1 MNKDIRPMDD
11 SERKRALVRKLKNMD
26 SEELLTWILNFM
38 KTKDLKENE
47 IVDILNI
54 YADDFK
60 FDKAIEKLYEGDDDW
75 DNWCDGDAT

>member
-1 MNKDIRPMDD
+1 MDD

-47 IVDILNI
+47 VVDILKI

-75 DNWCDGDAT
+75 DN

>member
-47 IVDILNI
+47 IVDILKI
-54 YADDFK
+54 
-60 FDKAIEKLYEGDDDW
+60 
-75 DNWCDGDAT
+75 

>member
-11 SERKRALVRKLKNMD
+11 SERNRALVRKLKNMD

-38 KTKDLKENE
+38 KTKDLKANE
-47 IVDILNI
+47 IVDILKT

-60 FDKAIEKLYEGDDDW
+60 FDKALEKLYEGDDDW